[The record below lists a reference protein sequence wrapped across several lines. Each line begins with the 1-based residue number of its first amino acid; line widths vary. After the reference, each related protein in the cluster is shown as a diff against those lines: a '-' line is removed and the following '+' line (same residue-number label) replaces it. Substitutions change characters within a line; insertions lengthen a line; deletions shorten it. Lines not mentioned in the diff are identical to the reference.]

1 MAGIIV
7 NGLTGEGTTFTIE
20 ERIKLMGIWVEVTRK
35 YDMKLFVN
43 LQSTNLPEVY
53 QLAEHAEKLKVDGI
67 LILPDL
73 LLTKN

>member
-1 MAGIIV
+1 MTGVMV
-7 NGLTGEGTTFTIE
+7 NGLTGEGTTLTIE
-20 ERIKLMGIWVEVTRK
+20 ERIKLMGIWVEVARK

-43 LQSTNLPEVY
+43 LESTNLPEVY
-53 QLAEHAEKLKVDGI
+53 QLAKHADELKVDGI

>member
-1 MAGIIV
+1 MV
-7 NGLTGEGTTFTIE
+7 NGLTGEGTTLTIE

-43 LQSTNLPEVY
+43 LQSTNLLEVY
-53 QLAEHAEKLKVDGI
+53 QLAEHAEELKVDGI

-73 LLTKN
+73 LIAKN